1 MPQRR
6 HGSQKM
12 HKSSQPPLRRRV
24 ADKRPPRSPLAP
36 QKPRASGLAWRRSR
50 KGAWAA
56 RSSRYTDKWGCIKNP
71 VMNPLSLNWVIGLF
85 ASYYRF
91 TGYDALSIV
100 TNKGKSSG
108 SWWLAASYNPCTSMY
123 PKMSMGLQD
132 RPSQALVCTRAAFQA
147 SVCTSRAAQAS
158 VYTNAA
164 SQASVRR
171 NASSQAS
178 VRTSRACQTSVCRS
192 AASQA
197 SNCRSAASH
206 ASVCRSAALQALV
219 CTYRAFQA
227 TERHVPSFDLGLCI

>member
-1 MPQRR
+1 
-6 HGSQKM
+6 
-12 HKSSQPPLRRRV
+12 
-24 ADKRPPRSPLAP
+24 
-36 QKPRASGLAWRRSR
+36 
-50 KGAWAA
+50 
-56 RSSRYTDKWGCIKNP
+56 
-71 VMNPLSLNWVIGLF
+71 MNTLSLNWVIGFLLLIIGLQGMTH
-85 ASYYRF
+85 YRLLQIR
-91 TGYDALSIV
+91 GRVLALGGLQHLTTHV
-100 TNKGKSSG
+100 QV
-108 SWWLAASYNPCTSMY
+108 LY